1 MVCMKQRNS
10 EGTFMRT
17 RLQAQRE
24 FPNKFD
30 VQSLANTAT
39 STKTKRAANG
49 PDPASPAKKA
59 KKESGSTVHQN
70 LYEFFENPVESNI
83 MREIQNK
90 QDELHAK
97 CSKCFDQFISEKLK
111 LDSNR
116 NFGPTTI
123 ALSKKEINTE
133 LGLHF
138 IESCLDANI
147 KAKLKRSYREKIDE
161 LKKGSSMIHDLLKF
175 CPDLNQY
182 DFKIYFV
189 TGLMYDIFYN
199 LDNVSKFEKLF
210 QKYLSENVKITGF
223 FLNILLAKM
232 ITNEDCTED
241 YNQHKTL
248 FEKVIGSIHIGE
260 YKAPEDWANNWLQDA
275 AAGKNETIHRTA
287 RSWSSHHLFL

>member
-1 MVCMKQRNS
+1 MSNPV
-10 EGTFMRT
+10 RT

-24 FPNKFD
+24 FRNIFD

-49 PDPASPAKKA
+49 PEPASPAKKA

-70 LYEFFENPVESNI
+70 LYEFFENPVESNNI
-83 MREIQNK
+83 REIQNK

-116 NFGPTTI
+116 NFGPTSI
-123 ALSKKEINTE
+123 ALSKKKLKTE

-161 LKKGSSMIHDLLKF
+161 LKKESSMIHDLLKF

-199 LDNVSKFEKLF
+199 LDNVSQFEKLF
-210 QKYLSENVKITGF
+210 EKYLSDVKITGF

-232 ITNEDCTED
+232 KTNEDCTED

-248 FEKVIGSIHIGE
+248 FDKVIGSFHIGE
-260 YKAPEDWANNWLQDA
+260 IGQTNNRLQDA
-275 AAGKNETIHRTA
+275 DCFCNGCNNCRAATA
-287 RSWSSHHLFL
+287 NPDR